1 MDYPPCKPC
10 NCVGKGCANAFPPG
24 TRVIWPELQG
34 AKGKKAMEIIKK
46 ENKYVTPLL
55 LGQGSVH
62 VTDVCCNRVFVIV
75 DSEGPN
81 PEAHVRGYALRS
93 KDFESEGSDGT
104 IAGILKND
112 KKFKS
117 NKYFYV
123 IIRGTLAAP
132 SHCELLARSSSM
144 GLLLVLVVL
153 LLSSLLLLLCLPRT
167 ANSASDWLNHG
178 KDIYNSRY
186 ASEEFKISPGSVKKM
201 ELKWEFFAKSITA
214 TPSIFSGTLYFPSW
228 NGSIYAIKE
237 CDGSVVWERN
247 VSDLTGLNATG
258 FVGGVLNV
266 SLARATPTV
275 AGDLLIIGIYGPAVV
290 IAVERATGDLVWST
304 MLDTHPRAV
313 ITMSGTAFN
322 GAFYVGT
329 SSLEESLN
337 SSQCCT
343 FRGSL
348 SKLDIQTGTILW
360 QTYTLPDNGGQ
371 LGGYAGGS
379 IWGSSPSID
388 VIRNHVY
395 IATGNLYSAPQ
406 YVKDCQ
412 AKENNQTTPTQPD
425 KCIEPGNHENSFLAF
440 DMDTGNIT
448 WYRQLGGYD
457 IWFIACN
464 NLSTPNCPPGPNPD
478 ADFGEAP
485 MMLTIFVNETRQDIL
500 VAVQKSGYAWALDR
514 DTGDIIWATFAG
526 PGSFLGGGI
535 WGAATDGLRVYT
547 NIENGGQKNFTLTP
561 SKENTTAGGW
571 VAMDASTGKVIW
583 SIANPSNA
591 TSYGPVT
598 VANGVLFAGSTNSK
612 GTIYA
617 MSTEKGEILWSY
629 DTGVSVYSGISV
641 SNGCIYVGNG
651 YRLRGAN
658 TSLLAFCVID
668 L

>member
-1 MDYPPCKPC
+1 M
-10 NCVGKGCANAFPPG
+10 ALAI
-24 TRVIWPELQG
+24 R
-34 AKGKKAMEIIKK
+34 
-46 ENKYVTPLL
+46 
-55 LGQGSVH
+55 S
-62 VTDVCCNRVFVIV
+62 CNRINH
-75 DSEGPN
+75 G
-81 PEAHVRGYALRS
+81 
-93 KDFESEGSDGT
+93 
-104 IAGILKND
+104 
-112 KKFKS
+112 
-117 NKYFYV
+117 
-123 IIRGTLAAP
+123 
-132 SHCELLARSSSM
+132 
-144 GLLLVLVVL
+144 GLLLVLMI
-153 LLSSLLLLLCLPRT
+153 LLSSLLLCLLPCST
-167 ANSASDWLNHG
+167 NAASDWLNHG

-186 ASEEFKISPGSVKKM
+186 ASEESIISPGSVKKM
-201 ELKWEFFAKSITA
+201 ELKWEFLIKTITA
-214 TPSIFSGTLYFPSW
+214 TPSIYNGTLYFPSW
-228 NGSIYAIKE
+228 NGNIYAIKE
-237 CDGSVVWERN
+237 CDGSVVWEKN
-247 VSDLTGLNATG
+247 VSELTGLNATG
-258 FVGGVLNV
+258 FSGVNV
-266 SLARATPTV
+266 PLARVTPTV

-290 IAVERATGDLVWST
+290 IAVKRATGDLVWST
-304 MLDTHPRAV
+304 KLDTHPAAL

-322 GAFYVGT
+322 GAFYIGT
-329 SSLEESLN
+329 SSLEETLN

-343 FRGSL
+343 FRGSF

-395 IATGNLYSAPQ
+395 VATGNLYSAPQ

-457 IWFIACN
+457 IWFLACN

-485 MMLTIFVNETRQDIL
+485 MMLTIFVNETRRDVL

-514 DTGDIIWATFAG
+514 DNGDIIWVTFAG
-526 PGSFLGGGI
+526 PGSYLGGGM

-547 NIENGGQKNFTLTP
+547 NINNGLQKSFTLTP
-561 SKENTTAGGW
+561 SKENTTAGVW

-598 VANGVLFAGSTNSK
+598 VANGVLFAGSTNSQ

-617 MSTEKGEILWSY
+617 MSAAKGKILWSY
-629 DTGVSVYSGISV
+629 DTGVSVNGGVSV

-651 YRLRGAN
+651 NRGTISNA
-658 TSLLAFCVID
+658 SLHAFCVID
-668 L
+668 A